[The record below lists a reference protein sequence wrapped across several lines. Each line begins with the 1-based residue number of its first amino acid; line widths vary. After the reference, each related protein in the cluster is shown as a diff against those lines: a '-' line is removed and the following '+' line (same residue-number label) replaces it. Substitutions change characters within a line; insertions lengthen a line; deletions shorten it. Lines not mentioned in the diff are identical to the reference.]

1 MADYNST
8 QFYPLYV
15 PPVSHS
21 VTAFVLNLA
30 LSLSLSLSPGKL
42 TVPVSQCPS
51 TYEKNLIFVR

>member
-30 LSLSLSLSPGKL
+30 LSLSLSLFLFLLAS
-42 TVPVSQCPS
+42 
-51 TYEKNLIFVR
+51 